1 MRALRGAFA
10 LDANA
15 GTTGDSETKAIS
27 ANGIAW
33 WSLVGACLRQ
43 PRISHVVM
51 LLFTECPDMIQLHVE
66 RLDSLTPHLYHS

>member
-27 ANGIAW
+27 ANGVAW
-33 WSLVGACLRQ
+33 WSLVGACVRQ
-43 PRISHVVM
+43 PRLRHVVDDDDDVVVVYGESGHD
-51 LLFTECPDMIQLHVE
+51 TVE
-66 RLDSLTPHLYHS
+66 SRDLSL